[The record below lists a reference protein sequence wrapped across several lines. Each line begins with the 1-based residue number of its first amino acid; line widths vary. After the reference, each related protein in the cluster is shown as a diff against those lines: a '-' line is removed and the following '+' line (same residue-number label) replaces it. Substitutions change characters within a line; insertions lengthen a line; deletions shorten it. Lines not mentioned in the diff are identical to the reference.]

1 MLKYFKNFGLIERIN
16 AIIVS
21 IFFSLLHLQIAARLQ
36 KEKKRGGGITRG
48 EIVPV
53 LPSQAKFLRL

>member
-1 MLKYFKNFGLIERIN
+1 MADEANLIIPLQETLF
-16 AIIVS
+16 VFC

-53 LPSQAKFLRL
+53 LPSQAKFLRH